1 MAKGERVQSGDE
13 QKANPKSISAADKAM
28 GMRLREARLQA
39 GLSQEKLGEALGVTF
54 QQIQK
59 YERGTNR
66 IPSGR
71 LKIISTTMN
80 RPLSYFFGDDDDGE
94 VTEARAGLMNRNAV
108 TLLRSFNKLS
118 DAHQLAIIA
127 ATRALAAFED
137 GSERVAAE

>member
-1 MAKGERVQSGDE
+1 
-13 QKANPKSISAADKAM
+13 M